1 MTKHTAT
8 VEFEVPEGYEW
19 TGEIRCP
26 AKGELMLSNYLSLKS
41 AKPWEAQFNY
51 TSEQYPILRKA
62 EKWVKLT
69 DAVALEC
76 FQGRT
81 MVMLRTAIRHEPAKN
96 RGIRDIYWSA
106 SDCLCLRVT
115 INDDRTPRIFLT
127 NELEYLETSK

>member
-62 EKWVKLT
+62 EVWKPLT
-69 DAVALEC
+69 PDMALDC
-76 FQGRT
+76 F
-81 MVMLRTAIRHEPAKN
+81 VNKKKIPLRQASSKIFSR
-96 RGIRDIYWSA
+96 RDDIRDIYYSA
-106 SDCLCLRVT
+106 SDNLCIRLTLEGEMNSRV
-115 INDDRTPRIFLT
+115 FLPK
-127 NELEYLETSK
+127 ELEYLETSK